1 MNIVDSTPVSR
12 EVLFEAAANG
22 DLDRL
27 EEIVEYTG
35 TNLDMCDDKGRN
47 ALFYGVLSDNIE
59 ILKYLSSVVPS
70 LP

>member
-27 EEIVEYTG
+27 KEIVEYTG
-35 TNLDMCDDKGRN
+35 TNLDMCDDKG
-47 ALFYGVLSDNIE
+47 
-59 ILKYLSSVVPS
+59 
-70 LP
+70 